1 MIKLSKQVS
10 KNSTKIKK
18 QKKKRKGK
26 ETHYKKV
33 FLAGINYAK
42 SKLIAKNKIE
52 QIILLYVYMSIDLI
66 KNRRVP
72 LLSAFVSWRVYNR
85 PQIACKPLNWTGD
98 WTTELPR
105 SDLTLT
111 LTFFRNDFGFC
122 GLWQRLLS
130 RPRRAQLDSLRPE
143 RRWSTRIFIA
153 LSTTSSSPSQLSVQ
167 FEFQFIA

>member
-1 MIKLSKQVS
+1 MIKLSKLVS
-10 KNSTKIKK
+10 KNSTKIKN

-52 QIILLYVYMSIDLI
+52 QIILLYCYIYEHRSY
-66 KNRRVP
+66 KESTRA
-72 LLSAFVSWRVYNR
+72 SAFRICLVTRLQSPPNR
-85 PQIACKPLNWTGD
+85 LQASQLDGGLD
-98 WTTELPR
+98 HTEPPR

-111 LTFFRNDFGFC
+111 LTFLFETISGFC

-130 RPRRAQLDSLRPE
+130 RPRCAQLDSLRPE
-143 RRWSTRIFIA
+143 RR
-153 LSTTSSSPSQLSVQ
+153 
-167 FEFQFIA
+167 